1 MFGVLNVLNI
11 GSVLMNAEKMN
22 RSMCLAKCG
31 FFYHL
36 PDEDFIKDFIIKSTT
51 VTPLIETSI
60 VQKKHIDT
68 KKDLTVHID
77 VAFDYNI
84 ENFTWARSGKPVQQ
98 KYWAKRFSSV
108 YPILT
113 TRVIQSCLGL
123 FVAEFRYS
131 FLV

>member
-51 VTPLIETSI
+51 VTPLIETSV
-60 VQKKHIDT
+60 VQKKHIGT

-77 VAFDYNI
+77 VEFD
-84 ENFTWARSGKPVQQ
+84 
-98 KYWAKRFSSV
+98 
-108 YPILT
+108 
-113 TRVIQSCLGL
+113 
-123 FVAEFRYS
+123 
-131 FLV
+131 